1 MVEEQTIESLSK
13 RLRELEDIEEIRKI
27 YIAYGRYLDD
37 GNMAG
42 YASLFARDAKLRLGG
57 VMRADGREEIEKVAS
72 MVVGGR
78 SGGKAAS
85 HRTLHLLASPT
96 ITVHGDTAIGEC
108 VWAAVSAKDGRCRRF
123 RIWAAMSTNSCAR
136 MAAGRSPSA
145 RDCWTW
151 GRFRSADRQLYRA
164 GRFWLKRARWALS
177 FPQ

>member
-78 SGGKAAS
+78 SGGKS

-108 VWAAVSAKDGRCRRF
+108 VWAAVSAKDGEVPTIPHMGRHVDEFVREDGRWKIAKRKGLLDLGAVQVRR
-123 RIWAAMSTNSCAR
+123 
-136 MAAGRSPSA
+136 
-145 RDCWTW
+145 
-151 GRFRSADRQLYRA
+151 
-164 GRFWLKRARWALS
+164 
-177 FPQ
+177 